1 MAYKAFSPDEQEPF
15 ATSKGTN
22 VSLSED
28 SPCAS
33 HLHFFTGVRSFG
45 KVNVFDQN
53 NPASFDITTLK
64 EIKYNWNFDGYALPG
79 QTTLTA
85 QV

>member
-1 MAYKAFSPDEQEPF
+1 MAYKAFSPDEQESF

-22 VSLSED
+22 ISLSED

-53 NPASFDITTLK
+53 NCQHAYIKKLAKRHNSFRKKMHIKVYTT
-64 EIKYNWNFDGYALPG
+64 I
-79 QTTLTA
+79 
-85 QV
+85 